1 MGHLR
6 AFTSE
11 CADNIV
17 TDYLVNNIMPEKNTV
32 CDPGSTPFGAGLP
45 VYEPLSRL
53 DRKAWF
59 R

>member
-1 MGHLR
+1 
-6 AFTSE
+6 
-11 CADNIV
+11 
-17 TDYLVNNIMPEKNTV
+17 MPEKNTV